1 MRTVRSGA
9 GAGPINLFVI
19 PAAFNSRMAGQAG
32 TYFAFSPP
40 PCAKSKMGSS
50 LRWNDEQ
57 KTKLQRPMS
66 IAR

>member
-19 PAAFNSRMAGQAG
+19 PAKAG